1 MAQAHGAAGD
11 EVMLVGFDFG
21 STTSSAMAA
30 RARIA
35 LNCATGRQE
44 FQSPRVVYRS
54 EPVFTP
60 FRAAGDIDIP
70 HVARHMERWLAEGGI
85 APEAVFSGGAIV
97 TGLASEQANA
107 EALARLV
114 EARLGDAIIATAR
127 DPALESWLAF
137 MGACG
142 GLSRACPERTILN
155 LDIGGGTTNA
165 ALGRAGEVTATGCH
179 FIGARHLRFAPGT
192 YRLAFASPRAR
203 ALLDHLGIAAAEGDA
218 LTPAEVAAVSSF
230 LVRALEALAEGE
242 AAFFR
247 AAPAR
252 LLVDLPLVLPPG
264 ADAAVTFSGGVGEL
278 VYAARSGADLPPTT
292 AFGDLGI
299 DLARAI
305 LASPRLSRDLDLV
318 PEHGGR
324 ATVCGLTLH
333 ATEVSG
339 ATLHLSGTVA
349 LPLRALPILACLPPD
364 APPERLREAVA
375 LVART
380 TAGGCIRIGGGADLG
395 TAAAVRTL
403 GTQIAEA
410 LAAAPQD
417 AARPLVLL
425 LADNAAKAVGLYAT
439 DFGRAPT
446 PLLVIDEV
454 PDRPAQFVRI
464 GKAHG
469 GMVPISFFG
478 LN

>member
-1 MAQAHGAAGD
+1 MAHAGAAGD

-44 FQSPRVVYRS
+44 FQNPRVVYRS

-60 FRAAGDIDIP
+60 FRVAGDIDISNLEQ
-70 HVARHMERWLAEGGI
+70 HVERWLAEGGI
-85 APEAVFSGGAIV
+85 APEAIFSGGAIV
-97 TGLASEQANA
+97 TGLASEGANA
-107 EALARLV
+107 EALAKLV

-137 MGACG
+137 MGSCG
-142 GLSRACPERTILN
+142 GLSRALPERAILN

-165 ALGRAGEVTATGCH
+165 ALGQAGEVIATGCH
-179 FIGARHLRFAPGT
+179 FIGARHLRFAPGS
-192 YRLAFASPRAR
+192 YRLAFVSRRAR
-203 ALLDHLGIAAAEGDA
+203 AVLDHLGIAAAEGET
-218 LTPAEVAAVSSF
+218 LTAREVAAVTGF
-230 LVRALEALAEGE
+230 HVRALEALAEGDG
-242 AAFFR
+242 AFFR
-247 AAPAR
+247 AEPAR
-252 LLVDLPLVLPPG
+252 LLVDVALALPGSCDP
-264 ADAAVTFSGGVGEL
+264 AVTFSGGVGEL
-278 VYAARSGADLPPTT
+278 VYAARAGAGLPPTT

-339 ATLHLSGTVA
+339 ATLHLPDTVP
-349 LPLRALPILACLPPD
+349 LPLRELPILASLPPD
-364 APPERLREAVA
+364 ADPARLNEAVA

-380 TAGGCIRIGGGADLG
+380 RAGGCIRIGGGADLRS
-395 TAAAVRTL
+395 AAAVKAL
-403 GTQIAEA
+403 GTRVAAA
-410 LAAAPQD
+410 LAAVPLD

-425 LADNAAKAVGLYAT
+425 LAENAAKTVGLYAT
-439 DFGRAPT
+439 DFGRAPA

-454 PDRPAQFVRI
+454 PDRPAQFARV
-464 GKAHG
+464 GKARG
-469 GMVPISFFG
+469 GMVPISFYG

>member
-1 MAQAHGAAGD
+1 MVNAGAAGD

-60 FRAAGDIDIP
+60 FRAAGDIDIC
-70 HVARHMERWLAEGGI
+70 HVERHMERWLAEGGI

-97 TGLASEQANA
+97 TGLASEGANA
-107 EALARLV
+107 EALAKLV

-137 MGACG
+137 MGSCA
-142 GLSRACPERTILN
+142 GLSRALPTRAILN

-165 ALGRAGEVTATGCH
+165 ALGEAGEVIATGCH

-192 YRLAFASPRAR
+192 YRLAFVSRRAR
-203 ALLDHLGIAAAEGDA
+203 AVLDHLGIAAREGDA
-218 LTPAEVAAVSSF
+218 LAPAEVAAVTGF
-230 LVRALEALAEGE
+230 LVRALEALAEGD
-242 AAFFR
+242 AAFFQ
-247 AAPAR
+247 AEPAR
-252 LLVDLPLVLPPG
+252 LLVDVPLALPGG
-264 ADAAVTFSGGVGEL
+264 ADPAVTFSGGVGEL
-278 VYAARSGADLPPTT
+278 VYAARAGADLPPVT

-299 DLARAI
+299 DLACAI
-305 LASPRLSRDLDLV
+305 LASPRLCRDLDLV

-339 ATLHLSGTVA
+339 ATLHLADTVP
-349 LPLRALPILACLPPD
+349 LPLRDLPILACLPPD
-364 APPERLREAVA
+364 ADPARLGEAVA

-380 TAGGCIRIGGGADLG
+380 RAGGCIRIAGGAGLG
-395 TAAAVRTL
+395 SAAAVKVL
-403 GTQIAEA
+403 GARIAEA
-410 LAAAPQD
+410 LAARPPD
-417 AARPLVLL
+417 GARPLVLL
-425 LADNAAKAVGLYAT
+425 LADNAAKTLGLYAT
-439 DFGRAPT
+439 DFGRAPA

-454 PDRPAQFVRI
+454 PDRPAQFVRV
-464 GKAHG
+464 GKARG
-469 GMVPISFFG
+469 GLVPISFYG